1 MDYKEQYFQY
11 LKSLVGEVW
20 EGKSYSILLRL
31 LFQSEFYW
39 LVDMD
44 ENRAMDGK
52 NLRWEFARSFSK
64 EERDLISEE
73 LEGPAR
79 DLEVII
85 GVAKRMD
92 DDLWNGENRERIWFW
107 ELISNLN
114 LAKFYNV
121 CENFP
126 VSICKFF
133 HQMKKWHDRDFG
145 KNGEGSLFPCKNF
158 SKNGKNAEIWLQM
171 RTYLNN
177 NYPLH

>member
-52 NLRWEFARSFSK
+52 NLRWEFARVFSK
-64 EERDLISEE
+64 EEREQINEE
-73 LEGPAR
+73 LEGPAS

-92 DDLWNGENRERIWFW
+92 DDLWNGENREKMWFW
-107 ELISNLN
+107 ELISNLK
-114 LAKFYNV
+114 LTKYHDLGRNV
-121 CENFP
+121 ALLENN
-126 VSICKFF
+126 FF
-133 HQMKKWHDRDFG
+133 HQMKKWHDREFG

-171 RTYLNN
+171 RAYLNTN
-177 NYPLH
+177 FPLH